1 MGIGLCASIRDCDFV
16 VNLSSVTGLLRQVLG
31 RGPHIQLAG
40 DDVGAEA
47 AAHGRADHV
56 SRVGPASPVNV
67 PILPG
72 KRSSRFIILSA
83 LWHKCFERTKTQYAK
98 SRTYPTDEGGLYR
111 SKVLEHL
118 TRSVYVGTIE
128 AEYVGNA
135 GANRAGHSTNEN

>member
-1 MGIGLCASIRDCDFV
+1 MCASIRDCDFV

-31 RGPHIQLAG
+31 RGAHIQLAG
-40 DDVGAEA
+40 DDVRDQA
-47 AAHGRADHV
+47 AAHGQANRGG
-56 SRVGPASPVNV
+56 RVGPASPVNV
-67 PILPG
+67 PMLAG
-72 KRSSRFIILSA
+72 KDSSRFIILSA

-128 AEYVGNA
+128 AENVGNA
-135 GANRAGHSTNEN
+135 DANRA